1 MKKLILNFDAGLVN
15 EAITAN
21 IILENQV
28 IINIL
33 RANVSEQGGI
43 FLIEVPDERCELVRT
58 AFEEAGVKV
67 EHGKIIEKLEDKCT
81 HCGACFSICPVTAI
95 ELTDEF
101 LVQFDYEKCIGCL
114 NCIDACPV
122 DAIILQR

>member
-1 MKKLILNFDAGLVN
+1 MESLRLKVHYDILTRTLNIKEVRKKMKKLILNFDAGLVN

-67 EHGKIIEKLEDKCT
+67 EHGKN
-81 HCGACFSICPVTAI
+81 H
-95 ELTDEF
+95 
-101 LVQFDYEKCIGCL
+101 
-114 NCIDACPV
+114 
-122 DAIILQR
+122 